1 MAYDLEFEKPLAEL
15 DKRLQSLRN
24 KRPDKVRNDE
34 IVQLEKELERSTQE
48 IYRNLTPWQR
58 VQVARHKHRPY
69 TADYIRFL
77 FSDFMEL
84 RGDRNFADDRAIL
97 GGLATLDG
105 QTVMIIGHQKG
116 RDTKE
121 RQECNFGMPHPEGYR
136 KAQRLMLHAE
146 RFGFPVITLI
156 DTPGAYPGLD
166 SEERGISEAI
176 ADNLYLMTI
185 LKTPIIATVI
195 GEGGSG
201 GALGIGVADRLMML
215 ENSIYTVAAP
225 EAAASILWKD
235 SAFAPQ
241 AAEAMKITAKDLLS
255 LELIDSI
262 ISEPL
267 GGAHNNPRAAADML
281 KAALLKEL
289 TYLRRLPISEL
300 LERRYAKLRVIGTTG
315 VIVTR

>member
-1 MAYDLEFEKPLAEL
+1 MAYDLEFEKPLAEM

-34 IVQLEKELERSTQE
+34 IALLEKELESATREMYQ
-48 IYRNLTPWQR
+48 NLTPWQR

-136 KAQRLMLHAE
+136 KAQRLMQHAE

-156 DTPGAYPGLD
+156 DTPGAYPDLEA
-166 SEERGISEAI
+166 EERGISEAI
-176 ADNLYLMTI
+176 ADNLFLMTI
-185 LKTPIIATVI
+185 LKTPIIAIVI

-201 GALGIGVADRLMML
+201 GAL
-215 ENSIYTVAAP
+215 
-225 EAAASILWKD
+225 AS
-235 SAFAPQ
+235 
-241 AAEAMKITAKDLLS
+241 MLS
-255 LELIDSI
+255 LLRKLLLRSYGKI
-262 ISEPL
+262 
-267 GGAHNNPRAAADML
+267 PR
-281 KAALLKEL
+281 
-289 TYLRRLPISEL
+289 LRHRPP
-300 LERRYAKLRVIGTTG
+300 KP
-315 VIVTR
+315 